1 MQIGKISTVFKV
13 YDAMMGSGK
22 TTQIIENIRTAEKDQ
37 NFLYI
42 TPLLDEC
49 HRISGTTYDPEDVL
63 KRPLIT
69 TEDDTSVHYAYL
81 DDAPL
86 KERRFKH
93 PSYKGGNKAE
103 SLQWQICG
111 GK

>member
-1 MQIGKISTVFKV
+1 MRNKNVPIGKISTVFKV

-49 HRISGTTYDPEDVL
+49 HRISGTTYDPEDTL

-69 TEDDTSVHYAYL
+69 TETILAFITLILMMLH
-81 DDAPL
+81 
-86 KERRFKH
+86 
-93 PSYKGGNKAE
+93 
-103 SLQWQICG
+103 
-111 GK
+111 